1 MYDGCN
7 SDIAPLRLSNPS
19 LLLMFKEL
27 CARRLLSAGENEY
40 STGYILCQQK
50 FYFFS
55 KIFHFFSVFF
65 PGRENGGI
73 WAGILPDD
81 RGKAPGGGMPQ
92 AGPARPM
99 GSGARP
105 HSRGVVAALPPA
117 GSGADGRG
125 LLSHGRAA
133 AR

>member
-50 FYFFS
+50 IYFFS
-55 KIFHFFSVFF
+55 KIFIFFRFF
-65 PGRENGGI
+65 PGEGK
-73 WAGILPDD
+73 
-81 RGKAPGGGMPQ
+81 RGNPGEKCPL

-99 GSGARP
+99 GFGAP
-105 HSRGVVAALPPA
+105 PLSRGVGAALPPA

-125 LLSHGRAA
+125 LPSNGRAA
-133 AR
+133 ARKGCALF

>member
-55 KIFHFFSVFF
+55 KIFHFFSIFF
-65 PGRENGGI
+65 PGRENRGI
-73 WAGILPDD
+73 RAGILPDD
-81 RGKAPGGGMPQ
+81 RGKAPGGGN
-92 AGPARPM
+92 ALWLDRPAPWALAPGRSAVEWGRPCRQP
-99 GSGARP
+99 GAERTAE
-105 HSRGVVAALPPA
+105 GY
-117 GSGADGRG
+117 
-125 LLSHGRAA
+125 
-133 AR
+133 